1 MSNLTDRTVFQNA
14 WVVDDIYKAARH
26 WVDFYG
32 IGPFYVME
40 HLDLRKIKYRGAD
53 AELDISVALAQA
65 GPVQIELIQQFND
78 GPSTYRDLVPAGQT
92 GYHHFCIYT
101 HDFDADKAAFE
112 AAGHATT
119 TEGESPDGSVQFA
132 YFDTRDQ
139 FGVFT
144 EVVNPA
150 EGLVGR
156 NKEVAEIAATWDG
169 TDPIRIIT
177 EHGYDT
183 P

>member
-1 MSNLTDRTVFQNA
+1 MTLPTDRTVFQNA
-14 WVVDDIYKAARH
+14 WVVDDVYKAAQQ

-32 IGPFYVME
+32 IGPFYMLE
-40 HLDLRKIKYRGAD
+40 HLNLANIKYHGEP

-78 GPSTYRDLVPAGQT
+78 GPSAYRDLVPAGHT
-92 GYHHFCIYT
+92 GYHHFCIFT
-101 HDFDADKAAFE
+101 HDFEGDKAYFE
-112 AAGHATT
+112 ANGHATT
-119 TEGESPDGSVQFA
+119 TQGEAPDGSVQFA
-132 YFDTRDQ
+132 YFDTRKLN
-139 FGVFT
+139 GIFT

-156 NKEVAEIAATWDG
+156 NKLVAAAAENWDG
-169 TDPIRIIT
+169 RDPIRIFT
-177 EHGYDT
+177 DDGYRT